1 MLPRQPENSIPQPP
15 ERRHLISTAGPGT
28 AALAAGLGIARTAH
42 AAGSDVVRLGLI
54 GCGNRGTGACREALL
69 TEGPKRLVAIGD
81 LFPERIEFSLK
92 NLLKYDDIHSSID
105 VPDDRR
111 FVGFDAYQ
119 RVIDAGVDL
128 VLLATPPHFRPIHYA
143 AAIQAGKHAFLEKPI
158 CVDAPGY
165 RQLLAA
171 NAEAKRQK
179 LSVVVGLQRRH
190 QRNYLEGVQK
200 IRDGAIGDVTYIRT
214 YFNVPAGGRSGMLRP
229 AGMSELEYQIRHWGV
244 FLWLCGDHLVEQA
257 THQVDV
263 ANWVLN
269 AHPVRASGLGGREVR
284 RGPGNGDI
292 WDHHTIEF
300 EYEGGARYFC
310 QARQQAGTWD
320 HVSESVHGTKGM
332 LVLGTG
338 PWGFGD
344 LTPRDLRD
352 KKRVVENPYRREH
365 DNLFAS
371 IRGTGPYRLDA
382 EYGATSSMTAVMG
395 RMATYS
401 GRLITWDE
409 AVQSELRLGPDRY
422 TWDADP
428 PVKADASGAYAAA
441 VPGETRVL

>member
-1 MLPRQPENSIPQPP
+1 MQRRQTENSLPQPP
-15 ERRHLISTAGPGT
+15 DRRHGASLAGPI
-28 AALAAGLGIARTAH
+28 AAAAAGLGLARTAH
-42 AAGSDVVRLGLI
+42 AAGSDLVRIGLV

-69 TEGPKRLVAIGD
+69 TEGPKRLVAVGD
-81 LFPERIEFSLK
+81 LFPERMEFSLK
-92 NLLKYDDIHSSID
+92 NLLKYDDINSSID
-105 VPDDRR
+105 VPAERR
-111 FVGFDAYQ
+111 FVGFNAYQ

-165 RQLLAA
+165 RQLVAA
-171 NAEAKRQK
+171 NAEAKRKK

-200 IRDGAIGDVTYIRT
+200 IRDGAIGEVTYIRT
-214 YFNVPAGGRSGMLRP
+214 YFNVPAGGRSGLLRP
-229 AGMSELEYQIRHWGV
+229 EGMSELEYQIRHWGV

-257 THQVDV
+257 THQIDV
-263 ANWVLN
+263 ANWVMN
-269 AHPVRASGLGGREVR
+269 GHPVRASGLGGREVR

-320 HVSESVHGTKGM
+320 HVSESVQGTKGM

-338 PWGFGD
+338 PWGFGA

-401 GRLITWDE
+401 GQLVTWDD
-409 AVQSELRLGPDRY
+409 AVKSELRLGPKHY
-422 TWDADP
+422 AWDADP

>member
-1 MLPRQPENSIPQPP
+1 MQPRQSKKVVPQPP
-15 ERRHLISTAGPGT
+15 DRRDRTLLAGPAAA
-28 AALAAGLGIARTAH
+28 AALAAGLDIARTAH
-42 AAGSDVVRLGLI
+42 AAGSDMVRIGLV

-69 TEGPKRLVAIGD
+69 TEGPKRLVAVGD

-92 NLLKYDDIHSSID
+92 NLLKYDDINSSID
-105 VPDDRR
+105 VPDERR

-158 CVDAPGY
+158 CVDTPGY

-171 NAEAKRQK
+171 NAEARRNK

-229 AGMSELEYQIRHWGV
+229 EGMSELEYQIRHWGV

-269 AHPVRASGLGGREVR
+269 AHPVRPAVWAAAKCGAAPATATSGTTTRSSSSTRAGRGTSAR
-284 RGPGNGDI
+284 RGSKP
-292 WDHHTIEF
+292 
-300 EYEGGARYFC
+300 A
-310 QARQQAGTWD
+310 
-320 HVSESVHGTKGM
+320 
-332 LVLGTG
+332 
-338 PWGFGD
+338 
-344 LTPRDLRD
+344 
-352 KKRVVENPYRREH
+352 
-365 DNLFAS
+365 
-371 IRGTGPYRLDA
+371 RGTTCRSRCMGPRA
-382 EYGATSSMTAVMG
+382 CSSWAPARGALA
-395 RMATYS
+395 
-401 GRLITWDE
+401 
-409 AVQSELRLGPDRY
+409 P
-422 TWDADP
+422 
-428 PVKADASGAYAAA
+428 
-441 VPGETRVL
+441 